1 MPESKA
7 SSLGV
12 YKTGEIY
19 SGKHGKSLKLYG
31 LSPTNSNVYERGI
44 VIHPSPY
51 VKEADVKPGRSWGCM
66 AFDYKVSGDVINM
79 LRDGAL
85 IYANRVR

>member
-1 MPESKA
+1 
-7 SSLGV
+7 
-12 YKTGEIY
+12 
-19 SGKHGKSLKLYG
+19 
-31 LSPTNSNVYERGI
+31 

-51 VKEADVKPGRSWGCM
+51 VKEGNVKPGRSWGCM

-85 IYANRVR
+85 IYAKYTR